1 MRSNS
6 KHTVSELEY
15 FIKLYLQKGVS
26 ISELQETYGLKL
38 VENKFRRKILRYKEH
53 GISGIQS
60 SKTNNHYSQEFKQA
74 IVEEYFTS
82 DQTIAG
88 IARKYNIPS
97 DATVGNWIIKYTKGE
112 ENRNYSPLP
121 EVYKMKSRKTTTE
134 EKIMI
139 VKDCLANELSYKET
153 AQKHHVSYNNVYSWV
168 KKYKEYGPDGLSDN
182 RGRRKPG
189 SLQTNEEKLKAEI
202 AALKAKNEYLETEN
216 AAIKKRREVERELM
230 LRKQGMKSNIKPLKN
245 YNKKDSK

>member
-6 KHTVSELEY
+6 KHRVSELEY
-15 FIKLYLQKGVS
+15 LIKLYLQEGVS

-97 DATVGNWIIKYTKGE
+97 DATVG
-112 ENRNYSPLP
+112 
-121 EVYKMKSRKTTTE
+121 
-134 EKIMI
+134 
-139 VKDCLANELSYKET
+139 
-153 AQKHHVSYNNVYSWV
+153 
-168 KKYKEYGPDGLSDN
+168 
-182 RGRRKPG
+182 
-189 SLQTNEEKLKAEI
+189 
-202 AALKAKNEYLETEN
+202 
-216 AAIKKRREVERELM
+216 
-230 LRKQGMKSNIKPLKN
+230 
-245 YNKKDSK
+245 

>member
-15 FIKLYLQKGVS
+15 FIKLYLQEGVS

-38 VENKFRRKILRYKEH
+38 VESKFRRKILRYKEH

-88 IARKYNIPS
+88 IAYS
-97 DATVGNWIIKYTKGE
+97 SIKNHAY
-112 ENRNYSPLP
+112 
-121 EVYKMKSRKTTTE
+121 
-134 EKIMI
+134 
-139 VKDCLANELSYKET
+139 
-153 AQKHHVSYNNVYSWV
+153 
-168 KKYKEYGPDGLSDN
+168 
-182 RGRRKPG
+182 
-189 SLQTNEEKLKAEI
+189 
-202 AALKAKNEYLETEN
+202 
-216 AAIKKRREVERELM
+216 
-230 LRKQGMKSNIKPLKN
+230 
-245 YNKKDSK
+245 

>member
-1 MRSNS
+1 M
-6 KHTVSELEY
+6 
-15 FIKLYLQKGVS
+15 
-26 ISELQETYGLKL
+26 QETYGLKL
-38 VENKFRRKILRYKEH
+38 VESKFRRKILRYKKH

-74 IVEEYFTS
+74 TVEEYFIS
-82 DQTIAG
+82 DQTIVG

-121 EVYKMKSRKTTTE
+121 EVFKMKSRKTTTE

-182 RGRRKPG
+182 RGRRKPD

-202 AALKAKNEYLETEN
+202 AALKAR
-216 AAIKKRREVERELM
+216 KRV
-230 LRKQGMKSNIKPLKN
+230 LRNRKCS
-245 YNKKDSK
+245 NKKAERSGKRVDVTQTRYEV

>member
-15 FIKLYLQKGVS
+15 FIKLYLQEGVS
-26 ISELQETYGLKL
+26 ISELQETYGLTL
-38 VENKFRRKILRYKEH
+38 VESKFRRKILRYKEH

-153 AQKHHVSYNNVYSWV
+153 AQKKSINS
-168 KKYKEYGPDGLSDN
+168 
-182 RGRRKPG
+182 
-189 SLQTNEEKLKAEI
+189 NEI
-202 AALKAKNEYLETEN
+202 
-216 AAIKKRREVERELM
+216 
-230 LRKQGMKSNIKPLKN
+230 
-245 YNKKDSK
+245 